1 MDLEIEMNGEMGPF
15 FTALSKTQAAI
26 KGALR
31 DSTNPHFKSKY
42 ADLES
47 TWEAC
52 RAQLGGNGFA
62 VVQTPFSEGENIGVV
77 TVLGHSSGAWV
88 KGRLTVK
95 PMKFDAQGAGSAITY
110 LRRYALAAM
119 VGVAPT
125 DDDGEAA
132 VGRPSPVAQS
142 NDNTPISAEQKEQ
155 LVALIRETGSDT
167 AKLLSYV
174 FPRSPIKALDD
185 IPAWRF
191 QDVLSVLEKKRAVAK

>member
-1 MDLEIEMNGEMGPF
+1 MDIEIEMNGEMGPF
-15 FTALSKTQAAI
+15 FAALSKTQSAI

-47 TWEAC
+47 TWDAC

-77 TVLGHSSGAWV
+77 TVLGHTSGAWV
-88 KGRLTVK
+88 KGRLAVK

-119 VGVAPT
+119 VGVSPT
-125 DDDGEAA
+125 DDDGNAA
-132 VGRPSPVAQS
+132 VGQSVAAQS

-155 LVALIRETGSDT
+155 LVNLIRETGADT

-174 FPRSPIKALDD
+174 FPRSNIKALDD
-185 IPAWRF
+185 VPAWRF
-191 QDVLSVLEKKRAVAK
+191 PDVLNALEKKRSGAK